1 MASWDLG
8 ALARAAGSDI
18 VGGTLPER
26 IAAVGTD
33 TRSLPPASLFV
44 ALRGDRFDGHD
55 FVDAAQDRGA
65 VAVMVDRAGAEK
77 AAGLRVPRLVVADTV
92 AALGAMARFAR
103 QTLGKKVVGV
113 TGSNGKT
120 TTKEMVAAVL
130 STRGPVHKTTGNLN
144 NHLGLPLTVLAWPA
158 ETWAGVLEM
167 GMSGLGEIA
176 HLAELVSPD
185 VAVITMVG
193 PAHLLQ
199 LGTLEN
205 VARAKGEIFEHLPAA
220 GVGVVNV
227 DDPLVV
233 SIAAPLLGTRQ
244 RLTFGRAAGSDVRLV
259 EATSIDAGV
268 RARLEVQGRAV
279 EALLPIPGP
288 HNAMNAAGAVAVGL
302 ALGISPIDAVAGL
315 AHLAVPGGRMRIV
328 RRPAGVSYI
337 DDSYNA
343 NPASITAAFAAL
355 QSVASGR
362 RIAVLGDML
371 ELGPTSPELHR
382 QVGRAAAEAGVDL
395 LLGLGTLAAY
405 IVEGARDG
413 GAEARGFDDMAALLA
428 HLDGVLTE
436 GDFVLVKGSRGMKME
451 RAVAHLAERG

>member
-8 ALARAAGSDI
+8 ALARAAGSDL

-33 TRSLPPASLFV
+33 SRSLPPASLFV

-55 FVDAAQDRGA
+55 FVVQAQEQGAA
-65 VAVMVDRAGAEK
+65 AVMVDRAGADK
-77 AAGLRVPRLVVADTV
+77 ASGLRVPRLVVADTMV
-92 AALGAMARFAR
+92 ALGEMARFAR
-103 QTLGKKVVGV
+103 QSLGKKVVGV

-144 NHLGLPLTVLAWPA
+144 NHIGLPLTVLAWP
-158 ETWAGVLEM
+158 EDTWAGVLEM

-176 HLAELVSPD
+176 HLADLVAPD

-193 PAHLLQ
+193 PAHLQQ

-205 VARAKGEIFEHLPAA
+205 VARAKGELFEHLPAA

-233 SIAAPLLGTRQ
+233 AVSSPLLGARR
-244 RLTFGRAAGSDVRLV
+244 RLTFGRAAGADVRLV

-268 RARLEVQGRAV
+268 RARFEVQGRAV

-288 HNAMNAAGAVAVGL
+288 HNAMNAAGALAVGL
-302 ALGISPIDAVAGL
+302 ALGVSPLDAVAGL
-315 AHLAVPGGRMRIV
+315 ANLTVPGGRMRIV
-328 RRPAGVSYI
+328 RRPGGVSTI

-343 NPASITAAFAAL
+343 NPASMIAAFAAL
-355 QSVASGR
+355 ASVAEGR

-371 ELGPTSPELHR
+371 ELGSTSPDLHR
-382 QVGRAAAEAGVDL
+382 QVGRAAAEAGIDL
-395 LLGLGTLAAY
+395 VLGLGTLAAY
-405 IVEGARDG
+405 IVEGAREG
-413 GAEARGFDDMAALLA
+413 GAEARGFSDMAPLLA
-428 HLDGVLTE
+428 DLDRVLTE

-451 RAVAHLAERG
+451 RAVAHLAGRG